1 MSDARNS
8 QVEWRDLLAL
18 SHREILV
25 ELLMPLLALAAALI
39 AGAVRCWPLLV
50 LASAMMFMFGLRVS
64 HGAFHRS
71 LGLRKGGND
80 AVMFVLSALLGGS
93 MHAIEVTH
101 RRHHRDCLADD
112 DVEGHI
118 ASHGFWRALLESPRY
133 PLAIHLQAWRHGTR
147 SQRRWI
153 ATELIVAVMV
163 QGLIWKSGID
173 AFKGIALTLYA
184 ANALAAIPGIWLVHR
199 GCRHRDSDIARS
211 TRSRLVTWLSAGMFH
226 HAEHHAFPAVPTC
239 HLSELAHRI
248 DAQGS
253 TPPSI
258 ADDFASRK

>member
-1 MSDARNS
+1 VSDARNS

-133 PLAIHLQAWRHGTR
+133 PLAIHLQAWRHGTQG
-147 SQRRWI
+147 QRHWI
-153 ATELIVAVMV
+153 ATELIVAALV
-163 QGLIWKSGID
+163 QGLIWRSGIG
-173 AFKGIALTLYA
+173 ALKGIALTLYA
-184 ANALAAIPGIWLVHR
+184 ANALAAMPGIWLVHR
-199 GCRHRDSDIARS
+199 GCRHRRLRHRPQYPIAPGHMAERRHVPSCRAPRIPRS
-211 TRSRLVTWLSAGMFH
+211 ANLPPRRTGASNRCAGQH
-226 HAEHHAFPAVPTC
+226 PAINC
-239 HLSELAHRI
+239 
-248 DAQGS
+248 
-253 TPPSI
+253 
-258 ADDFASRK
+258 